1 MNQTRITV
9 DLNKGSCNYSDPMP
23 LWSSS
28 DSFNHNH
35 WRDWRDT
42 IMDIWERSNLWIEAE
57 VMCFPRKVREKLW
70 AGESSS
76 KVEIQGWVQTL
87 RKEKRIRYHSNV
99 RERKE
104 EAQLS
109 FTSSNKVGHNTD
121 WAYKTRL
128 FIPGDWLAIKA
139 QAIYYSLQG
148 SYSFLFLTGIIIR
161 EEKKYRRDHNKG
173 RKKYR
178 GKRQSPTPI
187 SGKDRKEISVKELV
201 WSIHKVALAIS
212 MSFSVVKKGKESE
225 KREALSR

>member
-9 DLNKGSCNYSDPMP
+9 DLNKASCNYSDPMP
-23 LWSSS
+23 LFSLS
-28 DSFNHNH
+28 DEFHHNH
-35 WRDWRDT
+35 WRDWLDT
-42 IMDIWERSNLWIEAE
+42 LMARSNLWIEAE

-161 EEKKYRRDHNKG
+161 EERSTEGKG
-173 RKKYR
+173 RVQLLYR
-178 GKRQSPTPI
+178 GKT
-187 SGKDRKEISVKELV
+187 GRK
-201 WSIHKVALAIS
+201 
-212 MSFSVVKKGKESE
+212 
-225 KREALSR
+225 